1 MALIACEAAWNAF
14 WALRMATSSSFW
26 FTPDIDVG
34 LIRFDGQVAC
44 VDHAA

>member
-1 MALIACEAAWNAF
+1 VPANVV
-14 WALRMATSSSFW
+14 RATAKVGKNPESIVLGDW
-26 FTPDIDVG
+26 FLVG